1 MPDHLHLILLGTK
14 DSADLW
20 EAVVRFKQKTG
31 FHLKKRC
38 DQFQWQKDFYD
49 HIIRQNENLIT
60 QIKYILDNPVRKG
73 LVDNWNDYP
82 LKGSVGVKLE
92 EVLQGCL

>member
-1 MPDHLHLILLGTK
+1 LGIK
-14 DSADLW
+14 DGANLW
-20 EAVVRFKQKTG
+20 EAVVRFKQKAG
-31 FHLKKRC
+31 FHLRKRC
-38 DQFQWQKDFYD
+38 GLFKWQKDFYD

-60 QIKYILDNPVRKG
+60 QIRYILDNPVRKG

-82 LKGSVGVKLE
+82 LKGSIGVKLE